1 MHTATSDLSAK
12 LLATENLTVVRATTR
27 TASFD
32 IRSRVLTLPLW
43 KDMTPEI
50 EDMLIAHEVGHA
62 LYTGEKYIEPIEK
75 NPRIMTY
82 LNVLE
87 DVRIEKLIKRKY
99 PGLRKRMSVGYKQ
112 LNDRDFFKVK
122 QVQSFDKLLLIDKIN
137 MYYKAGFDCGVKFNS
152 IEREFVDR
160 AERCE
165 TVEEVIELAH
175 EIYEF
180 SKDQIKQQ
188 KEQRQQNSSKSSIP
202 EDQEEEDDDQD
213 DPSQTFG
220 YSEDQEEDDQ
230 EDEAPASNDSDDS
243 DTEQDSDDQQQPNG
257 KPSGEQEETET
268 PAEANQDTTED
279 ELESLTDKAFSQQ
292 LESLADDSTHY
303 FYWKYDTH
311 YQEDPVI
318 SYKTILNEIKKTWTI
333 DDMPYRNSWYQQM
346 VTRQKEIDADFEKF
360 KSESVRTVNYLVK
373 EFDMRKSAQMYKRAQ
388 TSKVG
393 SLDMRKIWS
402 YKLNDDLFKRVTV
415 LPTGKNHGMIF
426 LLDWSGSM
434 SNVITETLQQVI
446 NLAMFCSKVQIPY
459 RVLAFTSQYHL
470 KTIDRYGY
478 KSPSPS
484 VSKDRD
490 TLKTND
496 NFRLLELFSDKM
508 TSSEFNTM
516 AKRTLDPKF
525 FLNEGYDLGATPLNQ
540 ALVWVYNNLGT
551 YIKNNNIEKMTFITL
566 TDGEGG
572 SISPYVG
579 SRAGLQSYS
588 NEYINGQYKRI
599 TQKHFIRDEQTQK
612 TYEFS
617 SDSSKQT
624 EVILRMIKDR
634 YGVAVVGFYIS
645 KNSLRDLRSVIR
657 CNIPDFRG
665 DYEALIEDWRKD
677 FKNDGFASISGTGRD
692 DLFLIPQ
699 SSTKID
705 DGELEATSNMSA
717 SAISRKFSNY
727 LNVKKTSRVLLNRFI
742 GYVA

>member
-152 IEREFVDR
+152 IEREFVAR

-188 KEQRQQNSSKSSIP
+188 KEQRQQNSFKSSTP
-202 EDQEEEDDDQD
+202 EDQQDDEEQDDDA
-213 DPSQTFG
+213 SETFG
-220 YSEDQEEDDQ
+220 SSEDQEEQ
-230 EDEAPASNDSDDS
+230 EDEASSNDSDDS
-243 DTEQDSDDQQQPNG
+243 EESQDSDEQQPDG
-257 KPSGEQEETET
+257 KPSGEQEQTET
-268 PAEANQDTTED
+268 PAEATPDNIED

-373 EFDMRKSAQMYKRAQ
+373 
-388 TSKVG
+388 
-393 SLDMRKIWS
+393 
-402 YKLNDDLFKRVTV
+402 
-415 LPTGKNHGMIF
+415 
-426 LLDWSGSM
+426 
-434 SNVITETLQQVI
+434 
-446 NLAMFCSKVQIPY
+446 
-459 RVLAFTSQYHL
+459 
-470 KTIDRYGY
+470 
-478 KSPSPS
+478 
-484 VSKDRD
+484 
-490 TLKTND
+490 
-496 NFRLLELFSDKM
+496 
-508 TSSEFNTM
+508 
-516 AKRTLDPKF
+516 
-525 FLNEGYDLGATPLNQ
+525 
-540 ALVWVYNNLGT
+540 
-551 YIKNNNIEKMTFITL
+551 
-566 TDGEGG
+566 
-572 SISPYVG
+572 
-579 SRAGLQSYS
+579 
-588 NEYINGQYKRI
+588 
-599 TQKHFIRDEQTQK
+599 
-612 TYEFS
+612 
-617 SDSSKQT
+617 
-624 EVILRMIKDR
+624 
-634 YGVAVVGFYIS
+634 
-645 KNSLRDLRSVIR
+645 
-657 CNIPDFRG
+657 
-665 DYEALIEDWRKD
+665 
-677 FKNDGFASISGTGRD
+677 
-692 DLFLIPQ
+692 
-699 SSTKID
+699 
-705 DGELEATSNMSA
+705 
-717 SAISRKFSNY
+717 
-727 LNVKKTSRVLLNRFI
+727 
-742 GYVA
+742 